1 MLSYLHDDSVEPMV
15 LRRLAD
21 RDPDKA
27 SVLFRRL
34 LKRPRFDWT
43 RDGEE
48 LLRAAKAAH
57 FVRVP
62 RPRVSPLSER
72 LAAYAG
78 RR

>member
-1 MLSYLHDDSVEPMV
+1 M

-27 SVLFRRL
+27 SVLCRRL
-34 LKRPRFDWT
+34 LKRPRFDWA

-48 LLRAAKAAH
+48 LLRTVKAAY
-57 FVRVP
+57 FARVP

-72 LAAYAG
+72 LAAYVG